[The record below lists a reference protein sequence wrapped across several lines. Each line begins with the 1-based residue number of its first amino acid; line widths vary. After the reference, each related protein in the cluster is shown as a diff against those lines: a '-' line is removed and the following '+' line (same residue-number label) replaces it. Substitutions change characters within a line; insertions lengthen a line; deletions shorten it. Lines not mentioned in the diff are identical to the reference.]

1 MKKVIKASTQRRWV
15 PFAFA
20 VALLCSAWLPL
31 SAFAADEVVETQ
43 NVNHVR
49 SQGTRMS
56 AQPAGGKFSAD
67 KAADGKDDS
76 GDHHD
81 SRWSTSDELPAKDE
95 STYLQA
101 TFAKPTRLSYFKI
114 IFETRAEGAPP
125 TPSNVKGFELQYKET
140 DDGPWQKAA
149 GFSRTRTVEGGGYEA
164 VVKLKLGQPINAKAV
179 RLTKFDVL
187 KGSTEWNSVSVAE
200 FEAYTNEQA
209 DAVDTENVNH
219 VQGATMCASGQEGDG
234 LGADKAADGDR
245 GSKSRWSSGEN
256 VPAKDTDTWLEADL
270 KEASK
275 IQFVDVEFET
285 RNSDVRPS
293 NVRGFEVQYQAPG
306 SDTWTSAQVVK
317 NATSGKGY
325 EPRVRVTLGQPII
338 AKKIRLT
345 NFDVATGNT
354 KWNGVSVVE
363 LEAYTNVQT
372 VNESLDSVISK
383 LNRMGDQTV
392 EAGVTEVA
400 LPQVP
405 AGFKVELNG
414 ADFEQVIGDDR
425 SVHHPLTDKFVKISW
440 KVSKEGTD
448 EKAVT
453 NDIVYLVKGVNT
465 QPAGKNVKPS
475 VVPEIQEW
483 YSNSDAKLALD
494 AVTAVTY
501 SDAAL
506 KPVVDEFVADYK
518 DFTGRNLASSRGDVS
533 AGTIHFA
540 LTSPADDAL
549 LGDEGYVMEIESD
562 RINVTAPAV
571 TGNMYAMQTI
581 LQMTKLDDS
590 GFPMGQ
596 MRDYPRFEVRGFM
609 WDVARKPV
617 SLDMM
622 KMATRTMRY
631 YKMNDFQAHLSDNL
645 IFLEDYKTEEEAW
658 KAYAA
663 FRLENSVKN
672 EATGASPTASDYF
685 MSKDEF
691 RDFIQSERA
700 LGMNVVPEID
710 MPAHAVA
717 FTRVWPELAVHGEGL
732 TVNSDRPAI
741 DHFDLRK
748 QGSMDVITSIFD
760 DYTTGPN
767 PVFDENTVVHV
778 GADEFLVNNGS
789 PVYHTFLNE
798 LLPHVKRTNT
808 VRMWGGLTW
817 LGQGDPIVDAA
828 INGEHGRTQMNLWS
842 ADWADGV
849 KMYEMGFDLI
859 NTIDNFGY
867 MVPNGDGSRKDAYGD
882 YLNTNRVFNEFA
894 PERVRVK
901 GGGYKYLPSG
911 DEQMLGAAYAIW
923 NDNID
928 TRASGLSEADEYA
941 RFFDAMPFYAEKT
954 WAPTGKEKGSADS
967 LRSLVA
973 KTGDAPR
980 VNPYSKASK
989 IGDTYAEYAFDNLAD
1004 GSKNGRDLQQGKK
1017 ATVEGGKLLLEG
1029 GESYVSS
1036 PLAKVAAG
1044 SELSFDI
1051 ELTEPACPGDVLFE
1065 ADAPYGTLD
1074 IRVMDNGKLGFTR
1087 ELYDYYFD
1095 YKLPVGKKVNIRI
1108 ATNAID
1114 GVRPA
1119 GNADGAMES
1128 TLLYVDGVLVGRA
1141 NGRFFDADMVKKDGI
1156 DNATLT
1162 LPLQRIGSKTNA
1174 IAAKI
1179 DNVRVAPASAVDQFN
1194 KAAWEE
1200 RTNSWTQTGEDHGG
1214 HLSHALDGDQSSIWH
1229 SNWKDPTEENKN
1241 GRLSV
1246 TNPIWAEFDFDKA
1259 YTINQFSFTPRP
1271 DNSSGR
1277 VTEASLFI
1285 RTEKNGSWKEVAKNV
1300 TFKNDASKK
1309 TISFPEETVCG
1320 IRFEA
1325 TKSNDDWVAVSE
1337 FDIANTPARANTVY
1351 AHGKSYAAGTDGA
1364 LDLATGKAAGQIAGS
1379 AEDLDASKPVYRA
1392 EVKGGTTV
1400 TLTADQVDGLEFVGW
1415 FAPCSKEPVSTDA
1428 SCKVTADHNVALE
1441 ARYKRIGGD
1450 PIVPPAPTKHTVTF
1464 LVDDE
1469 AVSTAEV
1476 VDGKLVA
1483 EPAAPKKDG
1492 YTFDGWFL
1500 GEKKYDFSA
1509 PVTEDLTLV
1518 AKFTKVAPN
1527 PGPEPEPEPQPG
1539 PEQQPGDR
1547 PDNKP
1552 VDKPS
1557 SKPSGQS
1564 DDKLVATGDV
1574 SMAMVGTALVGGM
1587 GLVAAGARRRRR

>member
-20 VALLCSAWLPL
+20 AALLCSAWLPL
-31 SAFAADEVVETQ
+31 SAFAAGEVVSTP

-49 SQGTRMS
+49 AAGTQMT

-76 GDHHD
+76 SDHD
-81 SRWSTSDELPAKDE
+81 SRWSSGDDRPAKDKN
-95 STYLQA
+95 TWLQA
-101 TFAKPTRLSYFKI
+101 TFAKPTSLSYFKI
-114 IFETRAEGAPP
+114 VFETRDAGAPP
-125 TPSNVKGFELQYKET
+125 TPSNVKAFDIEYKTENG
-140 DDGPWQKAA
+140 DWQLAKTY
-149 GFSRTRTVEGGGYEA
+149 TRTGDPLATGGYDA
-164 VVKLKLGQPINAKAV
+164 VVKVKLDAPIEAKAV
-179 RLTKFDVL
+179 RLTNFDVL
-187 KGSTEWNSVSVAE
+187 NGETAWNGVSVAE
-200 FEAYTNEQA
+200 FEAYTN
-209 DAVDTENVNH
+209 
-219 VQGATMCASGQEGDG
+219 VQTANET
-234 LGADKAADGDR
+234 
-245 GSKSRWSSGEN
+245 
-256 VPAKDTDTWLEADL
+256 LE
-270 KEASK
+270 
-275 IQFVDVEFET
+275 
-285 RNSDVRPS
+285 
-293 NVRGFEVQYQAPG
+293 
-306 SDTWTSAQVVK
+306 
-317 NATSGKGY
+317 
-325 EPRVRVTLGQPII
+325 
-338 AKKIRLT
+338 
-345 NFDVATGNT
+345 
-354 KWNGVSVVE
+354 SVV
-363 LEAYTNVQT
+363 
-372 VNESLDSVISK
+372 SK

-392 EAGVTEVA
+392 EAGATEVA

-425 SVHHPLTDKFVKISW
+425 SVHHPLTDKFVKVSW
-440 KVSKEGTD
+440 EVSKEGTD

-483 YSNSDAKLALD
+483 YSNSDAKLALG
-494 AVTAVTY
+494 AMTAVTY
-501 SDAAL
+501 SDDTL

-518 DFTGRNLASSRGDVS
+518 DFTGRDLASSRGDVK

-540 LTSPADDAL
+540 LASPADDAL
-549 LGDEGYVMEIESD
+549 LGDEGYVMEIEPD

-590 GFPMGQ
+590 GFPVGQ

-663 FRLENSVKN
+663 FRLESSVKN

-748 QGSMDVITSIFD
+748 QGSMDVIKSIFD

-767 PVFDENTVVHV
+767 PVFDESTVVHV
-778 GADEFLVNNGS
+778 GADEFLVNSGS
-789 PVYHTFLNE
+789 PVYHTFLND
-798 LLPHVKRTNT
+798 LLPHVKQTNT

-954 WAPTGKEKGSADS
+954 WAPTGKEKGSADN

-980 VNPYSKASK
+980 VNPYSKAGK
-989 IGDTYAEYAFDNLAD
+989 VGDTYAEYAFDNLTD

-1017 ATVEGGKLLLEG
+1017 AAIEGGKLLLEG

-1108 ATNAID
+1108 VTNAID

-1128 TLLYVDGVLVGRA
+1128 TSLYVDGALVGRA
-1141 NGRFFDADMVKKDGI
+1141 SGRFFDAGMVKKDGI

-1194 KAAWEE
+1194 KAAWDE

-1214 HLSHALDGDQSSIWH
+1214 HLSHALDGDRSSIWH
-1229 SNWKDPTEENKN
+1229 SNWKDVTEENKN

-1246 TNPIWAEFDFDKA
+1246 TNPIWVEFDFDKA
-1259 YTINQFSFTPRP
+1259 YVINQFSFTPRP

-1285 RTEKNGSWKEVAKNV
+1285 RTEKNGSWKEVAKNA

-1309 TISFPEETVCG
+1309 TISFPEETVYG

-1337 FDIANTPARANTVY
+1337 FDIANTPASTNTVY
-1351 AHGKSYAAGTDGA
+1351 ASGKSYDVNEDGD
-1364 LDLATGKAAGQIAGS
+1364 LDLTTGKPVSAFAGS
-1379 AEDLDASKPVYRA
+1379 VENQDESKFVYRA
-1392 EVKGGTTV
+1392 EVEAGSTV
-1400 TLTADQVDGLEFVGW
+1400 TLTAEPTDELEFVGW
-1415 FAPCSKEPVSTDA
+1415 FAPCSTEPVSTDHVY
-1428 SCKVTADHNVALE
+1428 KVTADYNIALE
-1441 ARYKRIGGD
+1441 ARFKRTGD
-1450 PIVPPAPTKHTVTF
+1450 DPVPPAPATH
-1464 LVDDE
+1464 
-1469 AVSTAEV
+1469 AVAFA
-1476 VDGKLVA
+1476 VDGKVVDTVAVEDGKTVA
-1483 EPAAPKKDG
+1483 EPTAPKKDG

-1500 GEKKYDFSA
+1500 GEKKYDFST

-1518 AKFTKVAPN
+1518 AKFTKVTPN
-1527 PGPEPEPEPQPG
+1527 PGPEPEPEPLPG

-1547 PDNKP
+1547 PGDKPVNKP
-1552 VDKPS
+1552 G

-1587 GLVAAGARRRRR
+1587 GLVAAGAKRRRR